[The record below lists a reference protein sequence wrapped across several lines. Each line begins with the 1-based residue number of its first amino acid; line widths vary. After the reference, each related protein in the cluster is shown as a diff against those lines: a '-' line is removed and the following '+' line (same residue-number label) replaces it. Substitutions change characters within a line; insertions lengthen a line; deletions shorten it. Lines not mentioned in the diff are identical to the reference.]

1 MGKSKPKAVEWDLV
15 EDGRSVVADIKHP
28 KPHPRDP
35 VEIARQ
41 VTASYKGKTVILVV
55 KEIVAPERFL
65 AEVKGF
71 DPPAEKFRDLSVGE
85 EVLIDREE
93 IKGI

>member
-15 EDGRSVVADIKHP
+15 EEGSGAVDDLKCSP
-28 KPHPRDP
+28 PHSRDP
-35 VEIARQ
+35 VEIERQ

-55 KEIVAPERFL
+55 REILAPERFL
-65 AEVKGF
+65 AEIKGF
-71 DPPAEKFRDLSVGE
+71 VPPAKKFRDLSVGE

-93 IKGI
+93 ITGI